1 MPTNPLPHDGAL
13 LSRFVEAT
21 TAEARAEAFEELVL
35 RHGALVLNV
44 CRRILLNEHDAQDAA
59 QATFITLALKAR
71 GLTNVA
77 VLPAWLHHVARCIA
91 ADLRASNMRR
101 LQREKAAEDMRQ
113 HQTGDSDELERL
125 RELLDQELD
134 AMPEKYRLPVIVHHL
149 QGKTITESAAALR
162 LNVGT
167 FSTRLA
173 RGMNRLR
180 ERLAA
185 HRATA
190 NVTASAILSSAAVGS
205 IAIPPL
211 FAGHTAH
218 AAALAHSGNVAAASA
233 STLLAKAAIKTMLY
247 AQIKATAAAVVVTAI
262 LTTSAAVAFAK
273 LEQKPRNL
281 GTAASMPA
289 PARGGGDIAAAPAAE
304 DKPALKPDNKTQPQP
319 SIMISPRF
327 ASAER
332 VFNELEDKG
341 IKVLL
346 LGERDRISPEPPN
359 IPYSLTRRKVPH
371 TLRSQILWV
380 PEELRFKPMDGK
392 ELVDAIAAAQE
403 LKVAWIR
410 DGKVAVLY
418 MPASNMEMER
428 VTREFESAELSVR
441 REASRRTASVHDIRV
456 VPLLLKAARDP
467 DAEVARKALIRLRS
481 LDWGVV
487 LALDDSAASLIAAD
501 LDSKS
506 ITVSRQ
512 AIFHVAEAGGKQA
525 FALLEKALSSQ
536 DENLRTFASRALK
549 KINGG
554 RALELIEKALADSS
568 DRVRLCAVE
577 ALGRVGGAKASALL
591 TKSLADP
598 SVIVRWSAALAL
610 ASAEGA
616 EGTEKVLML
625 LDKALDDP
633 DNDVRQYAACGLAN
647 LNGKKALPLLEKAIA
662 DKDTQ
667 VRSDAIHALGLMDID
682 EDSAMALLEK
692 TLEDPRSNVRY
703 NAALMLGYLGGEKAR
718 VLLEKALASNDLQ
731 VSRIAAEGLGMIG
744 GDKAFAALET
754 ALASPVAAMRFHAAF
769 GLGGYAGSEKAR
781 LLLEKALEDPD
792 FDVRFFASDALGRIG
807 SLESLEKALVSQ
819 DASVRGTA
827 ARALGGYVAS
837 EQAATLLEKAMT
849 DKDHFVRYSAAYSL
863 GRVGGANVHMILE
876 KALADPEPKARQGA
890 AVGLGVLGSDK
901 ACASLLAAVKIEKDY
916 IAWLT
921 IERALKNHFADV
933 PGVLDMLEKL
943 PRLPAPKN
951 QPSQKAV
958 KPPTA
963 PPDDVF

>member
-273 LEQKPRNL
+273 LEQKPHNL

-289 PARGGGDIAAAPAAE
+289 PAKGGGDVAPAAE
-304 DKPALKPDNKTQPQP
+304 DKPAPKPDDKPQPHP
-319 SIMISPRF
+319 SIMITPRF
-327 ASAER
+327 ANAER

-341 IKVLL
+341 MKVLQL
-346 LGERDRISPEPPN
+346 EENDRISPEPPS

-371 TLRSQILWV
+371 TFRSHILWV

-418 MPASNMEMER
+418 MPASDMEMER
-428 VTREFESAELSVR
+428 VTHEFESAELSVR

-487 LALDDSAASLIAAD
+487 LALDDSAASLIASD
-501 LDSKS
+501 LDSRS
-506 ITVSRQ
+506 IAVSRQ

-525 FALLEKALSSQ
+525 FTLLEKALSSQ
-536 DENLRTFASRALK
+536 DENLRMFASRALK

-554 RALELIEKALADSS
+554 RALELIEKALADSN

-577 ALGRVGGAKASALL
+577 AVGRVGGAKASALL
-591 TKSLADP
+591 TKPLADP
-598 SVIVRWSAALAL
+598 SATVRLSAALTL

-616 EGTEKVLML
+616 EGTEKILML

-633 DNDVRQYAACGLAN
+633 DNDVRQVAARGLAN

-849 DKDHFVRYSAAYSL
+849 DKDHYVRYSAAYSL
-863 GRVGGANVHMILE
+863 GRIGGANVHMILE
-876 KALADPEPKARQGA
+876 KALADPEPRARQGA
-890 AVGLGVLGSDK
+890 AVGLSELGSDK

-921 IERALKNHFADV
+921 MERALKSHFVDV
-933 PGVLDMLEKL
+933 PGVLDTLKKL